1 MLKGTRGNYHIR
13 KLRDNSY
20 SITITDKMNRILSID
35 TWSSGGAKISKDM
48 VIKGLEK
55 SGVTA
60 PKGLF

>member
-13 KLRDNSY
+13 KLGDNSY

-35 TWSSGGAKISKDM
+35 TWLSGGSKISKDM

>member
-13 KLRDNSY
+13 KLGDNSY

-35 TWSSGGAKISKDM
+35 TWLSGGPKISKDM